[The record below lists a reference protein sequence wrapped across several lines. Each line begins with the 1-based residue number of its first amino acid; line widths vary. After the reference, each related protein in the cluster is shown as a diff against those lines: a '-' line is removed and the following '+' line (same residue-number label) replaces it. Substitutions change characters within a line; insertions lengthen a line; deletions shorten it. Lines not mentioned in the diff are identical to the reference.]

1 MSDEEIARER
11 RKRLV
16 RSGLLLDDPEVLRAM
31 ERPGAPARLPVKWKD
46 GAPSG
51 ESLASAEQLGALARR
66 VRDTLRAM
74 AGEIRSG
81 SITADPYYKSARENA
96 CLYCDYAS
104 ACRFAPGEGGDG
116 RRYLEPLKASRVW
129 EMLEEGADNDG

>member
-1 MSDEEIARER
+1 MTTP
-11 RKRLV
+11 
-16 RSGLLLDDPEVLRAM
+16 RSLRAHGA
-31 ERPGAPARLPVKWKD
+31 PGRARAPARQVE
-46 GAPSG
+46 GRARRRG

-116 RRYLEPLKASRVW
+116 RRYLEPLKASRG
-129 EMLEEGADNDG
+129 LGNA